1 MTATVA
7 TILIQAFNVLQVTLN
22 FTLPMVKDSVG
33 EGNVVLKDFR
43 RQKHAS
49 QM

>member
-1 MTATVA
+1 MNATVA
-7 TILIQAFNVLQVTLN
+7 TILIQAFHVLQVTLN
-22 FTLPMVKDSVG
+22 FTLPMVKDAVG

-43 RQKHAS
+43 RQKHIS